1 MCVIV
6 NILFLRDDRVLAG
19 FFLDTFFFFYKSSL
33 TNKYK
38 LKRNITGPIYNSV
51 NTTATSNKIKLLKG
65 KKYSMLTTN
74 ISGYW
79 KYSF

>member
-6 NILFLRDDRVLAG
+6 NILFLRDDRV
-19 FFLDTFFFFYKSSL
+19 FVFVLDTFFFFYKSSL

-51 NTTATSNKIKLLKG
+51 NTIL
-65 KKYSMLTTN
+65 
-74 ISGYW
+74 
-79 KYSF
+79 

>member
-6 NILFLRDDRVLAG
+6 NILFLRDDRV
-19 FFLDTFFFFYKSSL
+19 FVFVSVLDTFFFFYKSSL

-51 NTTATSNKIKLLKG
+51 NTIL
-65 KKYSMLTTN
+65 
-74 ISGYW
+74 
-79 KYSF
+79 

>member
-6 NILFLRDDRVLAG
+6 NILFLRDDRVFG
-19 FFLDTFFFFYKSSL
+19 FVFVFVLDTFFFFYKSSL

-51 NTTATSNKIKLLKG
+51 NTILRLQIKLN
-65 KKYSMLTTN
+65 Y
-74 ISGYW
+74 
-79 KYSF
+79 